1 MSLKAELETWSAA
14 LKAYDEE
21 DFEKSLD
28 LFSRIADS
36 SKILTNMGLIYATL
50 GEHEAAVEKFIE
62 ATGLDNYLAVAYF
75 QCGVSNFLLA
85 RYDLAYKDFE
95 EALLYLRGNQ
105 AINYEQLGLKFRLF
119 SAEVLFNKG
128 LSQIY
133 LGRMDE
139 GLADMQEAKK
149 DKATDEHNVIDDA
162 ITDRGEGY
170 TVFSIPVGVLYR
182 PSEKKLKNAT
192 SKNYMGKAVLIAAS
206 DSRDA
211 FTGFTGSTNLR
222 QGVSP
227 SGVYVEQSPAEVTRS
242 ASAPA
247 PKLDTEVG
255 RAPALG
261 RANTTINVP
270 TNARE
275 RTAAGER
282 SPQSTPV
289 ARSNT
294 MAPPAGAGMGGPVR
308 GLSVRKPGAAGGPLP
323 PPPPLKENENRL
335 TEFYDDY
342 LDSYGGNDGP
352 PPPLPSGVASAGAG
366 GPPDRVA
373 AWARSN
379 ANPNNLPPIA
389 RSGSRSAPASNYAPS
404 SFGGGSMKR
413 RVTRR
418 NTGRTQSSR
427 IQSTYEEEE
436 EGYASGDYDDGP
448 FELVK
453 IRVKLHYKDDVRGM
467 ALTPDVT
474 FEEFMDKVTS
484 KFGKGF
490 GGLSLKFKDE
500 DGGKVT
506 LQDESD
512 YDLAIETARESSKGK
527 PEGKLEIWCSDS

>member
-1 MSLKAELETWSAA
+1 MSLKAELETWAAA

-133 LGRMDE
+133 LGRMAE
-139 GLADMQEAKK
+139 GLADMEEAKK
-149 DKATDEHNVIDDA
+149 EKATDEHNVIDDA
-162 ITDRGEGY
+162 IADRGEGY

-182 PSEKKLKNAT
+182 PPEKKLKNAAAK
-192 SKNYMGKAVLIAAS
+192 SYMGKPVLIAAS
-206 DSRDA
+206 DSRDTT
-211 FTGFTGSTNLR
+211 TGFSGIANLK
-222 QGVSP
+222 QGVTP
-227 SGVYVEQSPAEVTRS
+227 LGVYMDNQGGLSRS
-242 ASAPA
+242 ATAPA
-247 PKLDTEVG
+247 PTVNKLDDLPRPSADLT
-255 RAPALG
+255 RSK
-261 RANTTINVP
+261 TTLNVP

-275 RTAAGER
+275 RI
-282 SPQSTPV
+282 SPETSSAPIT
-289 ARSNT
+289 RSNT
-294 MAPPAGAGMGGPVR
+294 MLNRPVAPGAGMGGPVR
-308 GLSVRKPGAAGGPLP
+308 GLSVKKASSPVSAAAP
-323 PPPPLKENENRL
+323 PPAPPAKEPGDNRV

-342 LDSYGGNDGP
+342 LDSYGAAEDAP
-352 PPPLPSGVASAGAG
+352 PVPAMPPASA
-366 GPPDRVA
+366 PDRIA

-379 ANPNNLPPIA
+379 ANPNYPPQ
-389 RSGSRSAPASNYAPS
+389 RSGSRSAPTSNYAPS
-404 SFGGGSMKR
+404 SFGGGSLR
-413 RVTRR
+413 RKVTRR
-418 NTGRTQSSR
+418 GTQRAASR
-427 IQSTYEEEE
+427 IASSYEEEE
-436 EGYASGDYDDGP
+436 EGYVSGDYDDGP

-467 ALTPDVT
+467 ALTPET
-474 FEEFMDKVTS
+474 PFEEFMEKVTS
-484 KFGKGF
+484 KFGRSF
-490 GGLSLKFKDE
+490 GGLGLKFKDE

-506 LQDESD
+506 LADESD
-512 YDLAIETARESSKGK
+512 YELAIETARESSKGK
-527 PEGKLEIWCSDS
+527 PEGKLEIWCTDT